1 MFHYSLTIS
10 IVGGYRKGFLSHT
23 LLSSCIYKHEILT
36 YIILTSFCLFIML
49 QATEDSPIKRSS
61 VAVLTVY
68 VSPPYTPA
76 INNPYRAN
84 RTVITVLQILSVIVI
99 LSFTAGFVYIARH
112 RNMKHKVANLKEN
125 AEKNDTIDD
134 IEEFMV
140 ATSTNEVMTCAQPV
154 LALPEPGPVLLSVPS
169 PDPIPTTSQ
178 SPISTRKVT
187 FDLPEKTY
195 KMIYGTKGRRNRK
208 P

>member
-1 MFHYSLTIS
+1 M
-10 IVGGYRKGFLSHT
+10 
-23 LLSSCIYKHEILT
+23 YKHEVRT
-36 YIILTSFCLFIML
+36 YTLFNSFCLFIVL

-68 VSPPYTPA
+68 VSPPYIPA
-76 INNPYRAN
+76 ISNPYRAN

-112 RNMKHKVANLKEN
+112 RNMKRKVANLKDKE
-125 AEKNDTIDD
+125 EKIDTIDD

-140 ATSTNEVMTCAQPV
+140 ATSINEVMTCAQPV
-154 LALPEPGPVLLSVPS
+154 LALPEPGPVLLTVPS

-195 KMIYGTKGRRNRK
+195 KMIYGSKGRRNRK